1 LQLSAN
7 KGDHRAQALLGSVLF
22 KGEEGSRQAALG
34 LFWLIVAKD
43 AARPDEAWIT
53 DMCTN
58 ALAQANESERAMA
71 RTYLEDWLKTA
82 GSDFALFVT
91 AR

>member
-22 KGEEGSRQAALG
+22 KGEEGLRQAALG

-43 AARPDEAWIT
+43 AARPDEGL
-53 DMCTN
+53 DYRHVH
-58 ALAQANESERAMA
+58 ERACPG
-71 RTYLEDWLKTA
+71 K
-82 GSDFALFVT
+82 
-91 AR
+91 